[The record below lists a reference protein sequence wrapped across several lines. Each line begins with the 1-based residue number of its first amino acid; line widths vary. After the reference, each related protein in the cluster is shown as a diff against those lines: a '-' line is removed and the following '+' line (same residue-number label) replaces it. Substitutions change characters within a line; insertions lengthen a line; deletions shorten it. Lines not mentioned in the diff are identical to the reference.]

1 MMILDSILLAPI
13 KGVYLLGKKLHDM
26 AIEEL
31 LDEDKVRA
39 DLKEL
44 YVLLESGKISEEEFE
59 LREEEL
65 VERLEEI
72 ELHKNK

>member
-1 MMILDSILLAPI
+1 MLLLL
-13 KGVYLLGKKLHDM
+13 KGIYLLGKKLHEM
-26 AIEEL
+26 AMEEL

-65 VERLEEI
+65 VVRLEEI
-72 ELHKNK
+72 ELYKNK

>member
-1 MMILDSILLAPI
+1 MLNLL
-13 KGVYLLGKKLHDM
+13 YMLGKKLHEM
-26 AIEEL
+26 AMEEL

-44 YVLLESGKISEEEFE
+44 YVLLESGKISDEEFE
-59 LREEEL
+59 LKEEEL

-72 ELHKNK
+72 ELYKNK

>member
-1 MMILDSILLAPI
+1 MLKLL
-13 KGVYLLGKKLHDM
+13 YMLGKKLHEM
-26 AIEEL
+26 AMEEL

-44 YVLLESGKISEEEFE
+44 YLLLESGKISEEEFE

-72 ELHKNK
+72 ELYKNK

>member
-1 MMILDSILLAPI
+1 MLSLL
-13 KGVYLLGKKLHDM
+13 KGIYLLGKKLHEM
-26 AIEEL
+26 AMEEL
-31 LDEDKVRA
+31 LDEDKVRE

-59 LREEEL
+59 LREEKL

-72 ELHKNK
+72 ELYKNK

>member
-1 MMILDSILLAPI
+1 MLKLL
-13 KGVYLLGKKLHDM
+13 YMLGKKLHEM
-26 AIEEL
+26 AMEEL

-59 LREEEL
+59 LREEVL
-65 VERLEEI
+65 VGQLEEI

>member
-13 KGVYLLGKKLHDM
+13 KGVYLLGKKLHEM
-26 AIEEL
+26 AIDEL

-59 LREEEL
+59 LREEVL
-65 VERLEEI
+65 VGQLEEI

>member
-1 MMILDSILLAPI
+1 MLKLIYM
-13 KGVYLLGKKLHDM
+13 LGKKLHEM
-26 AIEEL
+26 AMEEL

-44 YVLLESGKISEEEFE
+44 YVLLEAGKISDEEFE

-65 VERLEEI
+65 VVRLEEI
-72 ELHKNK
+72 ELYKNK

>member
-1 MMILDSILLAPI
+1 MLKLL
-13 KGVYLLGKKLHDM
+13 YMLGKKLHEM
-26 AIEEL
+26 AMEEL

-44 YVLLESGKISEEEFE
+44 YVLLEAGKISEEEFE

-72 ELHKNK
+72 ELYKNK

>member
-1 MMILDSILLAPI
+1 MLKLL
-13 KGVYLLGKKLHDM
+13 YMLGKKLHEM
-26 AIEEL
+26 AMEEL

-59 LREEEL
+59 LREEDL

-72 ELHKNK
+72 ELYKNK

>member
-1 MMILDSILLAPI
+1 MLKLL
-13 KGVYLLGKKLHDM
+13 YMLGKKLHEM
-26 AIEEL
+26 AMEEF

-44 YVLLESGKISEEEFE
+44 YLLLESGKISEEEFE
-59 LREEEL
+59 LTEEEL

-72 ELHKNK
+72 ELYKNK

>member
-1 MMILDSILLAPI
+1 MLKLL
-13 KGVYLLGKKLHDM
+13 YMLGKKLHEM
-26 AIEEL
+26 AMEEL

-65 VERLEEI
+65 VVRLEEI
-72 ELHKNK
+72 ELYKNK